1 MRWFF
6 LGNNKSSVSYSYI
19 SLIAIGSFSL
29 AITFSIISELLVR
42 NLNNLALTFII
53 LLVIIFTGVIF
64 DMLGTAV
71 TAANESP
78 FHAKAAKRVLG
89 AQQGIMLIRNADR
102 VANISNDVIGD
113 IAGTVSGALGI
124 SIVARIALQNK
135 SWDAFILNILIT
147 ACVASLT
154 ITGKA
159 LGKKFAL
166 DNCDKII
173 FFVGKLIAHV
183 EKTIGRDPFRKNRRN
198 K

>member
-1 MRWFF
+1 MGWLF
-6 LGNNKSSVSYSYI
+6 LGNNKSSVSLTYI
-19 SLIAIGSFSL
+19 SLIAVGSFSL
-29 AITFSIISELLVR
+29 AIAFSIISELLVR
-42 NLNNLALTFII
+42 NLDNLALTFIM
-53 LLVIIFTGVIF
+53 LLIIIFTGVIF

-78 FHAKAAKRVLG
+78 LHAKATKRVLG
-89 AQQGIMLIRNADR
+89 AQQGIVLVRNADR

-124 SIVARIALQNK
+124 SIVARVALQYPGM
-135 SWDAFILNILIT
+135 DALVLNILIT
-147 ACVASLT
+147 ACVAALT

-173 FFVGKLIAHV
+173 FFVGKLMAHV
-183 EKTIGRDPFRKNRRN
+183 EKIIGCDPYRKCRRQ